1 MTPTIEPNGVRS
13 PVARVVAAGLVALL
27 LAAAGCSSLNGASS
41 TSAALADADRKE
53 SGADSEENARIIA
66 SYGGVY
72 HDDKVEQTIAA
83 IVSRIVAAS
92 EHPDFS
98 YRVTLLNASA
108 INAFALP
115 DGHLY
120 VTRGLLALATDSA
133 EVAAVLAHEMGHVTA
148 NHAAQREQKAKNALI
163 AQQALGDVVA
173 DQQSR
178 QMALTISQRTLAA
191 FSQQQELEA
200 DAIGIKTIGTA
211 GYDPYAAARFLA
223 AMSKYADYKTAG
235 PARDRQP
242 DFLATHPATPERV
255 AFAQESAKEFG
266 GPTVG
271 DAERDRYLAGIDGMV
286 FGDDPSQGFIRDRTF
301 LHPGLAVAFTVPPGF
316 ALDSTQEAVLATGN
330 DGTAL
335 RFDAVTP
342 SGMTDL
348 PQYLRSGWVNGLDAT
363 SIQTFTVNGFAG
375 ATAAASAKGWD
386 FEIVVLQR
394 SGGGPVYRFIF
405 ANESA
410 TDAFRRAANDTINS
424 FRSLTANEMASLKP
438 LHVRVV
444 TAAKGDTEASL
455 ARRMRGVDRPRDL
468 FDVMNGVTAGA
479 TIAPG
484 TKVKIVSDG

>member
-1 MTPTIEPNGVRS
+1 MRLL
-13 PVARVVAAGLVALL
+13 AAALATLL
-27 LAAAGCSSLNGASS
+27 LAAAGCSSLNGVSS
-41 TSAALADADRKE
+41 TSAALSDADRKE

-66 SYGGVY
+66 AYGGIY

-98 YRVTLLNASA
+98 YRVTLLNAAA

-163 AQQALGDVVA
+163 AQQAVGDVVA
-173 DQQSR
+173 DQQSK
-178 QMALTISQRTLAA
+178 QMALAVSQRTLAA

-211 GYDPYAAARFLA
+211 GYDPYAAARFLT
-223 AMSKYADYKTAG
+223 AMAKYADYRTASA
-235 PARDRQP
+235 ARDKQP

-286 FGDDPSQGFIRDRTF
+286 FGDDPSQGFVRDRTF
-301 LHPGLAVAFTVPPGF
+301 LHPGLAIAFTVPPGF
-316 ALDSTQEAVLATGN
+316 ALDSTQEAVLATGA

-342 SGMTDL
+342 TAATDL
-348 PQYLRSGWVNGLDAT
+348 TQYLRSGWVNGLDPA
-363 SIQTFTVNGFAG
+363 SIQTFAIGGFS
-375 ATAAASAKGWD
+375 AASAQAAAKGWD
-386 FEIVVLQR
+386 FEIVVLRGR
-394 SGGGPVYRFIF
+394 SDAIYRFIF

-410 TDAFRRAANDTINS
+410 TAAFSRAADATVNS
-424 FRSLTANEMASLKP
+424 FRSLTPNELASLKP
-438 LHVRVV
+438 LHVRIV
-444 TAAKGDTEASL
+444 TVGNSDSEASL

-479 TIAPG
+479 AIAPG
-484 TKVKIVSDG
+484 TKVKIVTDG